1 MALLVFSFLV
11 VVLIWLEAG
20 PDSAEEL
27 RQIEQL
33 IRRGDYVAAEK
44 LATDA
49 IVHFPENPEFAWLA
63 AVSAAQ
69 ADHAEEAFRWTEQVP
84 QGTPRHLDA
93 ARLRAKLAEDPLHRL
108 RDAELAGLSILQ
120 QSPGD
125 LRTHE
130 LLAKQYGLTAR
141 RFEAIP
147 HVLEM
152 IRGGEET
159 DLILLLGRERGIIQD
174 DEKLRR
180 ARMALPDDPR
190 PVLGQAWHAIN
201 EERHADAE
209 LLLKE
214 ALRLGPELP
223 ATWAAWG
230 RWLADRKSIGPWREW
245 VTTCPASAEVHPDVW
260 RARGEWAD
268 TQSDKDAALRCY
280 WECVRRSPETRPATM
295 RFAQLLADA
304 GQTEPARR
312 CQVYLEQLLALETA
326 QDRAF
331 SSQAGGD
338 LGSLLGLVK
347 RYHDAGRLW
356 EALALC
362 RLAAAMNPN
371 QSAAAEQ
378 LSVLTRD
385 TVNLPLTLT
394 APQWNPATG
403 LDFSALPLPGIETR
417 ENPHSEG
424 KHAASTLI
432 SFDEQST
439 AAQLHFRYEDGAR
452 GPRRLMHEITGGG
465 IAFLDYDIDGFP
477 DVFCSQGG
485 TQPPLYP
492 TDRSDQLF
500 RNQNGVRFENRST
513 PAGIQE
519 QGFGQGVS
527 VGDLNSDGFPDLF
540 VGNIGE
546 NALWINQG
554 DGTFVEAS
562 SDWGLQG
569 AVWTTSSVI
578 ADLNQDGHPDLYEVN
593 YLQGNQL
600 FERICKHADGSDSQC
615 MPFDF
620 EAEPDRVWINSGAG
634 QWVDGKAILS
644 RVADGKG
651 LGVVAWRP
659 ALAEKL
665 CVFVAN
671 DTTPNFLWIPR
682 QQNGHWQLEEQGI
695 LAGVALSQDGKPQGS
710 MGIAV
715 GDVDQDQRFDLC
727 VSNFLAESFAIY
739 RAKDDL
745 NFQDQARETGLRELT
760 LNRLGFGTQFFDADC
775 DGQLELF
782 LANGHIQ
789 DLSRLG
795 RPYRMPPLFCA
806 WNGERFEEIHPPS
819 LGKYFQSEWLAR
831 AAAVGDWN
839 QDGLLDLLVS
849 HLDDTTKLLTNTSP
863 ATRGSLSLRLVAR
876 DSARDAVGTIVTIR
890 CGERRWV
897 RQLIGGGGYQATNE
911 SSIAWGLSSARQI
924 DELVIDWPSG
934 RQQRMTNLQLPFR
947 GIAIEGRERVM
958 SFTPS
963 SNAE

>member
-1 MALLVFSFLV
+1 MALLVFSLLV
-11 VVLIWLEAG
+11 AILVWLGTG
-20 PDSAEEL
+20 PDSAEKQ

-44 LATDA
+44 LAADA
-49 IVHFPENPEFAWLA
+49 IVHFPENPEFVWLA
-63 AVSAAQ
+63 AASAAQ
-69 ADHAEEAFRWTEQVP
+69 ADHAEEAFRWTEQVSLDAS
-84 QGTPRHLDA
+84 RYLDA
-93 ARLRAKLAEDPLHRL
+93 ARLRAKLAEDPLSRL

-120 QSPGD
+120 QRPDD
-125 LRTHE
+125 LRSHE

-147 HVLEM
+147 HVLEL
-152 IRGGEET
+152 IRRGEET

-180 ARMALPDDPR
+180 ARTALPDDPR

-230 RWLADRKSIGPWREW
+230 RWLAERKAIGPWREW
-245 VTTCPASAEVHPDVW
+245 VAACPELADVHPDVW
-260 RARGEWAD
+260 RSRGEWAD
-268 TQSDKDAALRCY
+268 AQSDKDAALRCY
-280 WECVRRSPETRPATM
+280 WECVRRSPESHPATM
-295 RFAQLLADA
+295 RFAQLLAEA

-312 CQVYLEQLLALETA
+312 CQIYLEKLLVLETE

-338 LGSLLGLVK
+338 LGTLLGLVK

-362 RLAAAMNPN
+362 RVASEMDPN
-371 QSAAAEQ
+371 QPAVAEQ
-378 LSVLTRD
+378 LTALTRD
-385 TVNLPLTLT
+385 TANLPLTLT
-394 APQWNPATG
+394 APQWNPASG
-403 LDFSALPLPGIETR
+403 LDFSALPLPGTESR
-417 ENPHSEG
+417 ENRHSESQ
-424 KHAASTLI
+424 HAVSTHI
-432 SFDEQST
+432 SFDERSA

-452 GPRRLMHEITGGG
+452 GPRLRMHEITGGG
-465 IAFLDYDIDGFP
+465 VAFLDYDIDGFP

-485 TQPPLYP
+485 TQPPPNP

-500 RNQNGVRFENRST
+500 RNQNGIRFENRST

-562 SDWGLQG
+562 EDWGLQG
-569 AVWTTSSVI
+569 SAWTTSSVI
-578 ADLNQDGHPDLYEVN
+578 ADLNRDGHPDLYEVN
-593 YLQGNQL
+593 YLRGNQL
-600 FERICKHADGSDSQC
+600 FERICKHADGTDSQC
-615 MPFDF
+615 MPYDFD
-620 EAEPDRVWINSGAG
+620 AEPDRVWVNSGEEHL
-634 QWVDGKAILS
+634 VDGAAILS
-644 RVADGKG
+644 RAADGKG

-659 ALAEKL
+659 ALSEQL

-671 DTTPNFLWIPR
+671 DTTPNFLWVPR
-682 QQNGHWQLEEQGI
+682 QQNGHWQLAEQGI

-715 GDVDQDQRFDLC
+715 GDVDQDQRMDLC
-727 VSNFLAESFAIY
+727 VTNFLAESFAIY

-745 NFQDQARETGLRELT
+745 NFQDQARETGLRDLT

-775 DGQLELF
+775 DGQMELF

-789 DLSRLG
+789 DLSRYG
-795 RPYRMPPLFCA
+795 RPYRMPPLLCTWGGA
-806 WNGERFEEIHPPS
+806 RFEEIRPQS
-819 LGKYFQSEWLAR
+819 LGEYFQSGWLAR
-831 AAAVGDWN
+831 AAAAGDWN

-863 ATRGSLSLRLVAR
+863 ATRGTLSLRLVAR

-890 CGERRWV
+890 CGERRWI
-897 RQLIGGGGYQATNE
+897 RQLIGGGGYQAANE
-911 SSIAWGLSSARQI
+911 SSIAWGLSSALQI

-934 RQQRMTNLQLPFR
+934 RQQRIANLQLPFR
-947 GIAIEGRERVM
+947 GIAVEGLDRVM
-958 SFTPS
+958 GFSPS
-963 SNAE
+963 PEAK